1 MKITNRRGKDEKQK
15 IKSVISRRNDQCSY
29 DDFRYQCSGC

>member
-1 MKITNRRGKDEKQK
+1 MKNRK

-29 DDFRYQCSGC
+29 DDFWYQRFRLLILVMIHQQ

>member
-1 MKITNRRGKDEKQK
+1 MKNKK

-29 DDFRYQCSGC
+29 DDFWYQRSGC